1 MPRRATLNR
10 SSVRGAPVVRCG
22 PERTRSASPED
33 SCSLE
38 KEGTSDIGGEESVLG
53 LSMREEACK
62 NLCSPCS
69 DLLQRTG
76 TEYGSVGVFSS
87 TPPDAQ
93 TPALVGTPFKRFFT
107 ARYSRHG
114 ASSVPEGERLCCRRD
129 SFDSILFFQ
138 ASRTPG
144 DPDAVETCLRSSEA
158 IVPLTLCPIPSTP
171 SAPTSL
177 PLRT

>member
-22 PERTRSASPED
+22 PERTRSASPKD

-38 KEGTSDIGGEESVLG
+38 TEGTSDIGGEESVLG

-129 SFDSILFFQ
+129 SFDSILFSKLPGHQ
-138 ASRTPG
+138 AIRTP
-144 DPDAVETCLRSSEA
+144 LRPAS
-158 IVPLTLCPIPSTP
+158 VPPNPSFRSP
-171 SAPTSL
+171 YARSRRRPPHPPRSH
-177 PLRT
+177 